1 MPPPSPLL
9 ADTFDEITPFTRR
22 TALDLRSGELID
34 ASGYL
39 SAGIEDFGEAGTL
52 SNAFICRAL
61 VKALKHLASVDTST
75 KQHCAH
81 QIATLRNPKT
91 VAEALSSPQY
101 REWIAAIQKEMIS
114 LVDKGT
120 FEICDTP
127 KDRKVIPTKLVLKI
141 KLASDGSIDKLKAR
155 CCVLGF
161 RQKSGLDYNPD
172 QVYSPMTEPTTIR
185 TLLALANK
193 LSLNV
198 DHLDIK
204 TAFLNGLLPPHEQFY
219 CSPPPGFPLPDG
231 KCWRLLRG
239 LYGAHQ
245 SGAIWSQTWRQWMK
259 DKCPQFSE
267 AGSERCVFV
276 SRKHADGSPIDLDEL
291 RGLTLEP
298 NEELIILVMNTDD
311 LLMLYTDS
319 ARHSV
324 DDLESLINASFEATP
339 REPVEQYLGM
349 HVTRDKKKGLLSID
363 ARRHVYDFIRS
374 MGYDPLTG
382 PTVSTPLDP
391 HVKYSKDDC
400 PPVVNVSLR
409 DKVWAAH
416 GKLIHLATWARPDL
430 AHSVSVLGRYVHN
443 PSLKHW
449 AAYHRIAK
457 YLIRTKDYRLVYG
470 TGDPL
475 SHEFPYG
482 YTDSDWGADLDFRR
496 STGSY
501 IFFLDGASVSWKVKL
516 SPTVCLSTQ
525 EAEYYALSEGTKE
538 ALNLR
543 MLLRAL
549 GFGYTTPTNLYCDNR
564 GAITMSLHPAN
575 KPATRHVDMRRHF
588 CRHHT
593 ELGDVKPLFIGTP
606 DMVADFMT
614 KQTLRAIHE
623 RHCKRSFGDQLASLP
638 LPPIL
643 HLVA

>member
-1 MPPPSPLL
+1 
-9 ADTFDEITPFTRR
+9 
-22 TALDLRSGELID
+22 
-34 ASGYL
+34 
-39 SAGIEDFGEAGTL
+39 
-52 SNAFICRAL
+52 
-61 VKALKHLASVDTST
+61 
-75 KQHCAH
+75 
-81 QIATLRNPKT
+81 
-91 VAEALSSPQY
+91 
-101 REWIAAIQKEMIS
+101 
-114 LVDKGT
+114 
-120 FEICDTP
+120 
-127 KDRKVIPTKLVLKI
+127 
-141 KLASDGSIDKLKAR
+141 
-155 CCVLGF
+155 
-161 RQKSGLDYNPD
+161 
-172 QVYSPMTEPTTIR
+172 
-185 TLLALANK
+185 
-193 LSLNV
+193 
-198 DHLDIK
+198 
-204 TAFLNGLLPPHEQFY
+204 
-219 CSPPPGFPLPDG
+219 
-231 KCWRLLRG
+231 
-239 LYGAHQ
+239 
-245 SGAIWSQTWRQWMK
+245 MK

-276 SRKHADGSPIDLDEL
+276 SRRRPDGTSIDLDEL

-298 NEELIILVMNTDD
+298 DEELIILVMNTDD
-311 LLMLYTDS
+311 LLILYTDS

-324 DDLESLINASFEATP
+324 DNLESLINASFEATP

-349 HVTRDKKKGLLSID
+349 HVTRDKEKGLLSID
-363 ARRHVYDFIRS
+363 ARRHVYDFIRF

-391 HVKYSKDDC
+391 HIKYSKEDC
-400 PPVVNVSLR
+400 PQTVNVPLR
-409 DKVWAAH
+409 DQIWAAH

-470 TGDPL
+470 TVDPL
-475 SHEFPYG
+475 MHEFPYG

-549 GFGYTTPTNLYCDNR
+549 GFGYTAPTRLYCDNR

-614 KQTLRAIHE
+614 KQTLRAVHE
-623 RHCKRSFGDQLASLP
+623 RHCKRSFGSQLASLP

-643 HLVA
+643 HLVS